1 MEKTNAWV
9 LVAGRLL
16 MAVIFVAA
24 GAGKIANFAG
34 TQGYMESMGIPGV
47 LLPLVILTELGGG
60 LAVLLGYR
68 VRLVSILLAGF
79 CVVSGIV
86 FHHNFADQTQ
96 MIMFMKNLAMAGGFL
111 TLFVSGA
118 GTISLDGRF
127 QKHQ

>member
-9 LVAGRLL
+9 LVAGRFL

-60 LAVLLGYR
+60 LAILLGFK

-79 CVVSGIV
+79 CIVSGVV
-86 FHHNFADQTQ
+86 FHHNFSDQTQ

-118 GTISLDGRF
+118 GPISLDGRF
-127 QKHQ
+127 QKNQ

>member
-127 QKHQ
+127 QKNQ